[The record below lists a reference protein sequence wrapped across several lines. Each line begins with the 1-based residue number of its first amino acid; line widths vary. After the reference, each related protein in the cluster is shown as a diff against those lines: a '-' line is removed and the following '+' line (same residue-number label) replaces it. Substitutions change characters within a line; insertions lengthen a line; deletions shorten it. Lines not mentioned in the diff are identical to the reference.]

1 VDVRSNTILITG
13 GGSGIG
19 RGLAEAFHKLGNKV
33 IIGGR
38 RQSALQAVC
47 AANPGMEHV
56 SLDVK
61 NRDQILRV
69 ANRLNSTFP
78 ALNVII
84 NNAGIQRAVDFN
96 ADAFSTDSIE
106 EEIGTNLTGLV
117 LMCAAFLP
125 HLRKQPR
132 AAVANVSSGLGLV
145 PLSTVPVYSA
155 TKAAVHAFT
164 ASLRHQL
171 RSTSVEVIELIPP
184 SVATDLR
191 AGREDNGGPQPMPLD
206 EYIAETMRRLEKG
219 ETEIAVG
226 TARYGLAAVSGDD
239 ARKIFA
245 GMNP

>member
-206 EYIAETMRRLEKG
+206 EYIAETMQRLEKG